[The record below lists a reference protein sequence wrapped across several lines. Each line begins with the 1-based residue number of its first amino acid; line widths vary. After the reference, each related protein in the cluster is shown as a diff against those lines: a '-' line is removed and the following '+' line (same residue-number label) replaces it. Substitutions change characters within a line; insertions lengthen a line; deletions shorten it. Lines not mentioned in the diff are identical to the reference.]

1 MTFCD
6 LTLRSGCVFAFRF
19 QAPDLEV
26 QLSDELAGSLRTLKV
41 CVAAETYTPY
51 AELTVVFH

>member
-1 MTFCD
+1 MF
-6 LTLRSGCVFAFRF
+6 FAFRF

-41 CVAAETYTPY
+41 RVAAERHIHHM
-51 AELTVVFH
+51 LSSQ